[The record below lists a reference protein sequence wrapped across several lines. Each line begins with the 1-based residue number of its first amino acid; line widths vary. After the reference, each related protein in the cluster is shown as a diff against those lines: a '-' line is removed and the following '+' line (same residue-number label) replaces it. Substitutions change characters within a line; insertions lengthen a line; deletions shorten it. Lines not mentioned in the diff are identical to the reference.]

1 MGALCKGIIGTIKD
15 FFLNLNLGMISY
27 VAHRLTGF
35 RITVYLF
42 LHIWTLSAVQK
53 GEAAFKHSID
63 KWDNP
68 FGHTMEY
75 ILLIVVAFHTLNG
88 LRIIIADFVK
98 VTRKH
103 EGLLWAAVGALVVI
117 SAVSIFVFF
126 PHLSAYLRSI

>member
-1 MGALCKGIIGTIKD
+1 MGSLCKGIIETIKD

-35 RITVYLF
+35 GITIYLF
-42 LHIWTLSAVQK
+42 LHIWTLSAVQH

-68 FGHTMEY
+68 IGHWMEF
-75 ILLIVVAFHTLNG
+75 ILLLVVAFHTLNG

-98 VTRKH
+98 GSRKH
-103 EGLLWAAVGALVVI
+103 EGLLWAALAALVVI
-117 SAVSIFVFF
+117 SAVSVFVFF
-126 PHLSAYLRSI
+126 PHLAKYIG